1 MKQES
6 ILQKRW
12 KKFKGLKRAYY
23 SLVILLGLYFIS
35 FFLPLIINNR
45 ALIVS
50 YEGDFYFPVISGYIP
65 GKQFGQDVPGE
76 ARYRL
81 LQETFSNNKEKNNW
95 VIMH

>member
-12 KKFKGLKRAYY
+12 KKFKGLKRGYY
-23 SLVILLGLYFIS
+23 SLCILLGLYFIS

-50 YEGDFYFPVISGYIP
+50 YGGDLYFPVISGYIP
-65 GKQFGQDVPGE
+65 GKQFGQDVPVKLAIVYSRE
-76 ARYRL
+76 HSAMTR
-81 LQETFSNNKEKNNW
+81 ET
-95 VIMH
+95 IIG